1 MSSRAKR
8 GIGSVIALLLLCVS
22 IASAQ
27 SSLTGVIRDSAT
39 GRPLAGALIELR
51 RDNVRRTAQSDDAG
65 EFRLSPIPADAYRL
79 TVRRLGF
86 AERSR
91 EFQMGARDT
100 SVMVTLIPIARD
112 LDTMYI
118 RAGVTGIYGVVGT
131 SEGLRP
137 LAGAKVQVMGANRSK
152 VTDSAGTFFVAL
164 EQSGMYMVRI
174 TRAGYEHRIFPI
186 AVTAGG
192 AVDASRLLDSS
203 GVNTKGLEMLWKDL
217 DQRLGW
223 RTMNSALVPGGEIR
237 KAGSQLLAALEGSP
251 SFVSRGLF
259 IGDVICVFVNGA
271 PRPGLPLDAI
281 PVETIEVVELYGA
294 KDEAVKTLMFKWPGS
309 APCGAANR
317 IAGRRYEAPN
327 GPRAN
332 AVARW
337 AVVWLK
343 R

>member
-1 MSSRAKR
+1 MRR
-8 GIGSVIALLLLCVS
+8 ICTVIALQLLCVTV
-22 IASAQ
+22 ASAQ
-27 SSLTGVIRDSAT
+27 ASVSGIIRDSAT

-65 EFRLSPIPADAYRL
+65 AFRLSPIPVDAYRL

-86 AERSR
+86 AERAR

-100 SVMVTLIPIARD
+100 SVMVTLVPIARD

-137 LAGAKVQVMGANRSK
+137 LAGARVQVMGANRSK

-164 EQSGMYMVRI
+164 EKSGMYMVRI
-174 TRAGYEHRIFPI
+174 TRPGYEHRIFPI

-203 GVNTKGLEMLWKDL
+203 VVDTKGLEMLWKDL

-223 RTMNSALVPGGEIR
+223 RSMNSALVPGGEIR
-237 KAGSQLLAALEGSP
+237 RAGPNLLRALEGSP

-259 IGDVICVFVNGA
+259 IGDTICVFVNGV
-271 PRPGLPLDAI
+271 PRPTLPLDAI
-281 PVETIEVVELYGA
+281 PVEDIEVVELYGA
-294 KDEAVKTLMFKWPGS
+294 KDDAVKTLMFKWPGN
-309 APCGAANR
+309 ARCGAALR

-327 GPRAN
+327 GPRAK
-332 AVARW
+332 AIARW

-343 R
+343 P